1 MNRPKKEDYGWREED
16 LSDDKLF
23 DEKPFGWTLEGGKEA
38 YEDAVVQY
46 NLFLAM
52 REDMFFEL
60 DKKTKEKTNNRITA
74 EICAE
79 IAARYTTGLPQ
90 CFIVEGEAGELEGEI
105 LSRGFLAIPY
115 NKEGEKLYT
124 RKGLRKSNI
133 EVITKQRL
141 ALALKVK

>member
-1 MNRPKKEDYGWREED
+1 MNRPRKEDYGWREEEV
-16 LSDDKLF
+16 F
-23 DEKPFGWTLEGGKEA
+23 DEKPFGWTLEGGKET

-52 REDMFFEL
+52 REEMFFEL
-60 DKKTKEKTNNRITA
+60 DKKTKEKTNNRVTA

-90 CFIVEGEAGELEGEI
+90 SFIVEGEAGELEGEI
-105 LSRGFLAIPY
+105 LSRGFLVIPY
-115 NKEGEKLYT
+115 NEGGKKLYT
-124 RKGLRKSNI
+124 RKGLRAGKI
-133 EVITKQRL
+133 EVITEQRL

>member
-1 MNRPKKEDYGWREED
+1 
-16 LSDDKLF
+16 
-23 DEKPFGWTLEGGKEA
+23 
-38 YEDAVVQY
+38 
-46 NLFLAM
+46 M

-90 CFIVEGEAGELEGEI
+90 CFNVEGEAGELEGEI
-105 LSRGFLAIPY
+105 LSRGFLSVPY
-115 NKEGEKLYT
+115 DNEGKKLYT